1 MYNNLLLRVFFAFF
15 KKSVITND
23 DLSLSLSLRLWAPLL
38 LPVGVT
44 MVFWKWIVFEL
55 YSTV

>member
-44 MVFWKWIVFEL
+44 MVF
-55 YSTV
+55 